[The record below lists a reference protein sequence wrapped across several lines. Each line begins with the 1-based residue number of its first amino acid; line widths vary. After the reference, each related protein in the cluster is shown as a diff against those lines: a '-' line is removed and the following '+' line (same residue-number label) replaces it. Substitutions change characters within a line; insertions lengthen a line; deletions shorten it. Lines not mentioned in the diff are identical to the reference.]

1 LSLAPLLPAINQL
14 RGIAAL
20 VGAGAILSLT
30 DSLAKLLTGTYPV
43 GEILF
48 FRSLFVFIPVFFM
61 VHRSG
66 GLGSLRIN
74 NWKGQIL
81 RGCCVLFTTI
91 GFVTAIKVMP
101 LADVIAIF
109 FISPIFGTAMAPFLL
124 AESVGWRRWAAVL
137 VGFAGVLFMIQP
149 GSNPLVWIAV
159 FALAA
164 AFTNSLRDIFTRRLS
179 TTETNNSIMFCS
191 TAFVL
196 FGGMVTL
203 PFDWKTPDLYGIG
216 LLALTGIL
224 QGVGQYFLVIA
235 FRYGEVAVLGPFRYF
250 NLVWAVIYGF
260 LFFGDV
266 PQQNMII
273 GASVVIGSGLF
284 ILWRETQLKRR
295 NEY

>member
-1 LSLAPLLPAINQL
+1 MSAAPAVNQI

-20 VGAGAILSLT
+20 VIAGAVLSLT

-61 VHRSG
+61 VSRSG
-66 GLGSLRIN
+66 GIGSLRIN
-74 NWKGQIL
+74 NWKGQL
-81 RGCCVLFTTI
+81 SRGVCVLFTTF
-91 GFVTAIKVMP
+91 GFVMAIRVMP

-109 FISPIFGTAMAPFLL
+109 FVSPIFATAMAPFLL
-124 AESVGWRRWAAVL
+124 GEKVGWRRWTAVV
-137 VGFAGVLFMIQP
+137 VGFSGVLFMIKP

-164 AFTNSLRDIFTRRLS
+164 AFTNSLRDIITRRLS

-196 FGGMVTL
+196 LGGLVTL

-216 LLALTGIL
+216 LLALTGTL

-235 FRYGEVAVLGPFRYF
+235 FRFGEVGVLAPFRYF

-260 LFFGDV
+260 LF
-266 PQQNMII
+266 
-273 GASVVIGSGLF
+273 
-284 ILWRETQLKRR
+284 
-295 NEY
+295 

>member
-1 LSLAPLLPAINQL
+1 MSAAPAVNQI

-20 VGAGAILSLT
+20 VIAGAVLSLT

-61 VHRSG
+61 VSRSG
-66 GLGSLRIN
+66 GIGSLRIN
-74 NWKGQIL
+74 NWKGQL
-81 RGCCVLFTTI
+81 SRGVCVLFTTF
-91 GFVTAIKVMP
+91 GFVMAIRVMP

-109 FISPIFGTAMAPFLL
+109 FVSPIFATAMAPFLL
-124 AESVGWRRWAAVL
+124 GEKVGWRRWTAVV
-137 VGFAGVLFMIQP
+137 VGFSGVLFMIKP

-164 AFTNSLRDIFTRRLS
+164 AFTNSLRDIITRRLS

-196 FGGMVTL
+196 LGGLVTL
-203 PFDWKTPDLYGIG
+203 PFDWKPPDHYGIG
-216 LLALTGIL
+216 LLALPGTL

-235 FRYGEVAVLGPFRYF
+235 FRFGEVGVLAPFRYF

-260 LFFGDV
+260 LFFGDI
-266 PQQNMII
+266 PQRDMII
-273 GASVVIGSGLF
+273 GGLVVVGSGLF
-284 ILWRETQLKRR
+284 IWWREMQVKGRH
-295 NEY
+295 

>member
-1 LSLAPLLPAINQL
+1 LSPAPLLPAINQL
-14 RGIAAL
+14 KGIAAL
-20 VGAGAILSLT
+20 VSAGAILSLT

-61 VHRSG
+61 VYLTG

-81 RGCCVLFTTI
+81 RGCCVLFTTV

-109 FISPIFGTAMAPFLL
+109 FVSPIFGTAMAPFLL
-124 AESVGWRRWAAVL
+124 GENVGWRRWTAVL
-137 VGFAGVLFMIQP
+137 IGFAGVMFMIQP

-164 AFTNSLRDIFTRRLS
+164 AFTNSLRDILTRRLS

-196 FGGMVTL
+196 FGGMAAL
-203 PFDWKTPDLYGIG
+203 PFGWKTPDPTGHRPVLLGHCLPVRRSSGARAVPLFQPG
-216 LLALTGIL
+216 LGGDLRIPIL
-224 QGVGQYFLVIA
+224 RRCTTARYDHRGERGHRQWLVH
-235 FRYGEVAVLGPFRYF
+235 FVARDAAETPQSILRFG
-250 NLVWAVIYGF
+250 WA
-260 LFFGDV
+260 
-266 PQQNMII
+266 P
-273 GASVVIGSGLF
+273 
-284 ILWRETQLKRR
+284 E
-295 NEY
+295 

>member
-1 LSLAPLLPAINQL
+1 MSAAPAVNQI

-20 VGAGAILSLT
+20 VIAGAILSLT

-61 VHRSG
+61 VSRSG
-66 GLGSLRIN
+66 GIGSLRIN
-74 NWKGQIL
+74 NWKGQL
-81 RGCCVLFTTI
+81 SRGVCVLFTTF
-91 GFVTAIKVMP
+91 GFVMAIRVMP

-109 FISPIFGTAMAPFLL
+109 FVSPIFATAMAPFLL
-124 AESVGWRRWAAVL
+124 GEKVGWRRWTAVV
-137 VGFAGVLFMIQP
+137 VGFSGVLFMIKP

-164 AFTNSLRDIFTRRLS
+164 AFTNSLRDIITRRLS

-196 FGGMVTL
+196 LGGLVTL
-203 PFDWKTPDLYGIG
+203 PFNWKTPDLYGIG
-216 LLALTGIL
+216 LLALTGTL

-235 FRYGEVAVLGPFRYF
+235 FRFGEVAVLAPFRYF
-250 NLVWAVIYGF
+250 NLIWAVIYGF
-260 LFFGDV
+260 LFFGDI
-266 PQQNMII
+266 PQRDMII
-273 GASVVIGSGLF
+273 GGLVVVGSGLF
-284 ILWRETQLKRR
+284 IWWREMQVKGRL
-295 NEY
+295 

>member
-1 LSLAPLLPAINQL
+1 MSAAPAVNQL
-14 RGIAAL
+14 KGIAAL
-20 VGAGAILSLT
+20 VTAGAILSLT

-61 VHRSG
+61 VYRMG

-81 RGCCVLFTTI
+81 RGCCVLFTTV

-109 FISPIFGTAMAPFLL
+109 FVSPIFGTAMAPFLL
-124 AESVGWRRWAAVL
+124 GENVGWRRWTAVL
-137 VGFAGVLFMIQP
+137 IGFAGVLFMIQP

-159 FALAA
+159 FAVAA

-196 FGGMVTL
+196 FGGMAAL
-203 PFDWKTPDLYGIG
+203 PFGWKTPDLQGIA
-216 LLALTGIL
+216 LLALTGVL

-235 FRYGEVAVLGPFRYF
+235 FRFGEVAVLGPFRYF
-250 NLVWAVIYGF
+250 NLIWAVIYGF
-260 LFFGDV
+260 LFFGDI
-266 PQQNMII
+266 PQRDTII
-273 GASVVIGSGLF
+273 GASVVVGSGLF

-295 NEY
+295 IQS

>member
-1 LSLAPLLPAINQL
+1 VSAAPAVNQI

-20 VGAGAILSLT
+20 VIAGAVLSLT

-61 VHRSG
+61 VSRSG
-66 GLGSLRIN
+66 GIGSLRIN
-74 NWKGQIL
+74 NWKGQL
-81 RGCCVLFTTI
+81 SRGVCVLFTTF
-91 GFVTAIKVMP
+91 GFVMAIRVMP

-109 FISPIFGTAMAPFLL
+109 FVSPIFATAMAPFLL
-124 AESVGWRRWAAVL
+124 GEKVGWRRWTAVV
-137 VGFAGVLFMIQP
+137 VGFSGVLFMIKP

-164 AFTNSLRDIFTRRLS
+164 AFTNSLRDIITRRLS

-196 FGGMVTL
+196 LGGLVTL

-216 LLALTGIL
+216 LLALTGTL

-235 FRYGEVAVLGPFRYF
+235 FRFGEVGVLAPFRYF

-260 LFFGDV
+260 LFFGDI
-266 PQQNMII
+266 PQRDMII
-273 GASVVIGSGLF
+273 GGLVVVGSGLF
-284 ILWRETQLKRR
+284 IWWREMQVKGRH
-295 NEY
+295 

>member
-1 LSLAPLLPAINQL
+1 LNAAPQLPAVNQL
-14 RGIAAL
+14 KGIAAL
-20 VGAGAILSLT
+20 VTAGAILSLT
-30 DSLAKLLTGTYPV
+30 DSLAKLLTGLYPI

-61 VHRSG
+61 VWRTG

-74 NWKGQIL
+74 SWKGQIA

-109 FISPIFGTAMAPFLL
+109 FVSPIFGTAMAPFLL
-124 AESVGWRRWAAVL
+124 GEKVGWRRWTAVL
-137 VGFAGVLFMIQP
+137 IGFAGVLFMIKP
-149 GSNPLVWIAV
+149 GSNPLVWVAV

-164 AFTNSLRDIFTRRLS
+164 AFTNSMRDIITRKLS

-196 FGGMVTL
+196 LGGLAAL
-203 PFDWKTPDLYGIG
+203 PFGWKTPDLYGIG

-224 QGVGQYFLVIA
+224 QGVGQYFLVVA
-235 FRYGEVAVLGPFRYF
+235 FRFGEVAVLGPFRYF
-250 NLVWAVIYGF
+250 NLVWAVIYGY

-266 PQQNMII
+266 PQRDMII
-273 GASVVIGSGLF
+273 GGLVVVGSGLF
-284 ILWRETQLKRR
+284 IWWREARLKGRF
-295 NEY
+295 